1 MAACAL
7 VVHSLQNTFEPTTCL
22 LRARISTLEVASSWP
37 RSSSDGILYYFWRTE
52 EAGATILLL
61 YRASTKYTSHW
72 LHFTF
77 TNPMAGD
84 LCVLLLLLRAGLQD
98 FSPIRTTWRLTY
110 LRCLHDA
117 FNILCTQNIDV
128 WQNGSQHGF
137 LTVWKQSQIL
147 TTARFE
153 GKENFI
159 CALFISTFWHFM
171 WRSWLLADYSQGLV
185 LLFHPKLQEIHK
197 ERICHYMPM
206 SHLEWNEWI
215 WF

>member
-1 MAACAL
+1 MFVTGTHFHLGSGVQLAA
-7 VVHSLQNTFEPTTCL
+7 QF
-22 LRARISTLEVASSWP
+22 LRWH
-37 RSSSDGILYYFWRTE
+37 LYYFWRTE
-52 EAGATILLL
+52 EAGRPFFSSTEPAQSTQAIGSILLSQIPWPEIYVYSYYCYEL
-61 YRASTKYTSHW
+61 V
-72 LHFTF
+72 F
-77 TNPMAGD
+77 
-84 LCVLLLLLRAGLQD
+84 QD

-128 WQNGSQHGF
+128 WQSGSQHDF
-137 LTVWKQSQIL
+137 LTVWKQRQNL
-147 TTARFE
+147 TTTRFE